1 MEDKNPE
8 SLVYQVFDAVH
19 DAKMEAKNLR
29 KYLPRFFEKMREDLQ
44 KEFHGENKTERNQ
57 TPDVS
62 VPTDQTLFM
71 AYQSTRKNSITLSI
85 HT

>member
-1 MEDKNPE
+1 MEGKSPE
-8 SLVYQVFDAVH
+8 SLVHQVLDAVH
-19 DAKMEAKNLR
+19 DAKVEAKNLR

-44 KEFHGENKTERNQ
+44 KEFRGENKTERKQ

-62 VPTDQTLFM
+62 APTDQAVFM
-71 AYQSTRKNSITLSI
+71 AYQSTRKSSITLSI